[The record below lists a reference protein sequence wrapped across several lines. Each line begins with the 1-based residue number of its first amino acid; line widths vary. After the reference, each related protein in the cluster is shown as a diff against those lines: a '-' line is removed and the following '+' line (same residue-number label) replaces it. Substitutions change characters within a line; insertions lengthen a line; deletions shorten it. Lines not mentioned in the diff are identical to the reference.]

1 VGACPR
7 EQSILQTDHFH
18 ISIIH
23 EKRSAETAISPEKH
37 ESTKLRRMKIT
48 GKAIILTKG
57 SLFAALREMDALTDE
72 VVPAKGQVIVEL
84 VLR

>member
-1 VGACPR
+1 VGACTR
-7 EQSILQTDHFH
+7 EQSIFQTDHFH

-23 EKRSAETAISPEKH
+23 EKRSAVTAISPEKH
-37 ESTKLRRMKIT
+37 ESPKLRRMKIA

-57 SLFAALREMDALTDE
+57 SLFAAPHDMDALTAE
-72 VVPAKGQVIVEL
+72 LVPAKGQVIVEL